1 MNFTYLK
8 RIKKVKI
15 HARILIYKLPLLYII
30 LLVQRSGQ
38 KLFPSSAIQVANL
51 GKCKVK

>member
-1 MNFTYLK
+1 MHFNANYIYICNISCKTTMNFTYLR

-30 LLVQRSGQ
+30 L
-38 KLFPSSAIQVANL
+38 
-51 GKCKVK
+51 